1 MNHLTVFLF
10 NSTIFN
16 QDISNWDYSNVDVAN
31 GLDAILFIVS
41 PSYNPSYYDNLLI
54 KWDSDPSLGGLV
66 SSAPIGLTRLTVKY
80 TANGASARQSIID
93 NNKIGDLQDGGQI

>member
-1 MNHLTVFLF
+1 MNCTSF
-10 NSTIFN
+10 T
-16 QDISNWDYSNVDVAN
+16 QDISSWDFSDVDAAN
-31 GLDAILFIVS
+31 GLDAILFTVS

-80 TANGASARQSIID
+80 TSNGASARQSIID
-93 NNKIGDLQDGGQI
+93 NNKIGDLQDGGQV